1 MSTENIWKDFA
12 QLNGMSQEEFSNEII
27 LAAMSVMSLK
37 LDKGDS
43 NCIKITQGNY
53 VLTLLDKDK

>member
-1 MSTENIWKDFA
+1 MSTENIWRDFA
-12 QLNGMSQEEFSNEII
+12 KLNGMSQEEFSSEII

-37 LDKGDS
+37 LDKSDT

-53 VLTLLDKDK
+53 TLMLLDKDK

>member
-1 MSTENIWKDFA
+1 MSTENIWRDFA
-12 QLNGMSQEEFSNEII
+12 KLNGMSQEEFSNEVI

-37 LDKGDS
+37 LDKSDT

-53 VLTLLDKDK
+53 TLMLLDKDK